1 MITYQKNTTALI
13 NIGQYR
19 VCHKGVIM
27 VAQNLGS
34 CLGMAVIDRN
44 LKLFGMIHCLLPLS
58 SSDEEKAKKNPALYV
73 DTGVPLLLEEM
84 LREGSTKSDLE
95 IYIAG
100 CGNSGKDLDP
110 FEIGHRN
117 YTVFRKLAWK
127 NALFTKGEHVGGDMP
142 RSLILDTVEERVF
155 IKLPDKTIY
164 L

>member
-1 MITYQKNTTALI
+1 MNLKANPSHQLI
-13 NIGQYR
+13 NIGQYK
-19 VCHKGVIM
+19 VCGPGEIL

-34 CLGMAVIDRN
+34 CLGLAVMERHS
-44 LKLFGMIHCLLPLS
+44 KLFGIIHCLLPLS
-58 SSDEEKAKKNPALYV
+58 AKDAEKAERNPALFV
-73 DTGVPLLLEEM
+73 DTGVPLLLEEI
-84 LREGSTKSDLE
+84 LAKGGDKSNLE
-95 IYIAG
+95 LYIAG

-127 NALFTKGEHVGGDMP
+127 NALFTKGEHVGGNIP
-142 RSLILDTVEERVF
+142 RTLVLDTVEERVL